1 MIWSK
6 KMRVFQD
13 RLAPSLKGRLS
24 IKTAGYRD
32 AYEERGRS
40 WVEYDGKEILAFCD
54 FRHENRWRE
63 LGRDLDAVQAEG
75 VYSKQDFGV
84 ALGQFIDSKIEEAL
98 ASENPLV
105 RALAMVDRRVGRRR
119 LVKLSKEQIEGAAR
133 ALLEVRLIA
142 ERIGVRKVQGGC
154 KSPFPAT
161 LDDTL

>member
-1 MIWSK
+1 
-6 KMRVFQD
+6 
-13 RLAPSLKGRLS
+13 
-24 IKTAGYRD
+24 
-32 AYEERGRS
+32 
-40 WVEYDGKEILAFCD
+40 
-54 FRHENRWRE
+54 
-63 LGRDLDAVQAEG
+63 LDAVQAEG